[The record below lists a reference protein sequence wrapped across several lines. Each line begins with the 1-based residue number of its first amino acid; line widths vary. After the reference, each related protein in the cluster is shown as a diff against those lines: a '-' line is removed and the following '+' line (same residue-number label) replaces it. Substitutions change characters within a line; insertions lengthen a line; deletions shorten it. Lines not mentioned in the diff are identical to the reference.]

1 MWFLL
6 IFILG
11 LAVAAFGLEWLIQ
24 QPGGITLEF
33 GGWHLE
39 ASLPVAV
46 AGLLLAVAT
55 IIVLWAIIVAV
66 WRLPRRVLGD
76 SRERRRARGL
86 DVLSQGLVAVGSG
99 DLARAKKA
107 AGLAQKLVPDEP
119 LTQVLTAQAA
129 QLGGDRLAAA
139 KAFHQ
144 MTLQPETRLLGLRGL
159 HIEAKRRSDA
169 EAAHHFAQT
178 AHDLAP
184 VPWAG
189 SAILEHHA
197 SQGDWEKARQSV
209 EANLLAKAIDLDTAQ
224 KQRAVIETALAM
236 EKERDQPHDALHLA
250 RQALKRRP
258 GFPPAAAVA
267 TRALIRHNDLKQAL
281 KLIESIWGKYPHP
294 DLGALYL
301 DALSGESN
309 SARLARI
316 EKLARLAPNAPESRL
331 LLAQAALS
339 AREFAKARAALAP
352 LATNGQNP
360 TAQACLLMAEIEEAE
375 NGASGPVREWLARAG
390 RAPRDPVWLADNVA
404 SKHWLPISPAT
415 GRLDAFEWKAPP
427 DTTPLIAE
435 EAQPIATSSARA
447 VAVETL
453 EISGPK
459 S

>member
-33 GGWHLE
+33 GGKTLE

-55 IIVLWAIIVAV
+55 LIVLWAIIVAI
-66 WRLPRRVLGD
+66 WRLPGRVLGD

-99 DLARAKKA
+99 DLAKAKKA

-119 LTQVLTAQAA
+119 LTHVLTAQAA

-139 KAFHQ
+139 KAFHK
-144 MTLQPETRLLGLRGL
+144 MTLQPETKLLGLRGL
-159 HIEAKRRSDA
+159 HIEAKRRSDP
-169 EAAHHFAQT
+169 EAAHHFART

-189 SAILEHHA
+189 AAILEHHA
-197 SQGDWEKARQSV
+197 GQGDWEKARESV

-236 EKERDQPHDALHLA
+236 EKERDHPHDALHLA

-258 GFPPAAAVA
+258 GFPPAATVA
-267 TRALIRHNDLKQAL
+267 ARALIRHNDLKQAL

-294 DLGALYL
+294 ELGALYL

-309 SARLARI
+309 SGRLARV

-339 AREFAKARAALAP
+339 ARDFAKARAALAP
-352 LATNGQNP
+352 LAASGQNP

-375 NGASGPVREWLARAG
+375 NGASGAVREWLARAS
-390 RAPRDPVWLADNVA
+390 RAPRDPVWLADHIA

-427 DTTPLIAE
+427 DSTPLIAE
-435 EAQPIATSSARA
+435 EAQPV
-447 VAVETL
+447 VAAAAKVGAGGAL
-453 EISGPK
+453 EIAGPK
-459 S
+459 H

>member
-11 LAVAAFGLEWLIQ
+11 LAIAAFGLEWLIQ

-33 GGWHLE
+33 GGLHME
-39 ASLPVAV
+39 ASLPVAI
-46 AGLLLAVAT
+46 AGVLLTVAT
-55 IIVLWAIIVAV
+55 IIVLWAVIVAV
-66 WRLPRRVLGD
+66 WRLPGRVIGD

-99 DLARAKKA
+99 DLAKARKA

-119 LTQVLTAQAA
+119 LTHMLTAQAA

-139 KAFHQ
+139 KAFHK
-144 MTLQPETRLLGLRGL
+144 MTLQPDTKLLGLRGL
-159 HIEAKRRSDA
+159 HIEAKRRSDQ
-169 EAAHHFAQT
+169 EAAHHFAKT

-189 SAILEHHA
+189 AAILEHHA
-197 SQGDWEKARQSV
+197 VQGDWEKARESV
-209 EANLLAKAIDLDTAQ
+209 EASLLAKAIDLETAQ
-224 KQRAVIETALAM
+224 KRRAVIETALAM
-236 EKERDQPHDALHLA
+236 EKERDHSHDALHLA

-267 TRALIRHNDLKQAL
+267 TRTLIRHNDLKQAL

-294 DLGALYL
+294 ELGALYL
-301 DALSGESN
+301 EALSGDSN
-309 SARLARI
+309 SGRLARV

-339 AREFAKARAALAP
+339 ARDFAKARDALAP
-352 LATNGQNP
+352 MTASGQNP

-375 NGASGPVREWLARAG
+375 NGASGPVREWLARAS
-390 RAPRDPVWLADNVA
+390 RAPRDPVWLADHIA

-427 DTTPLIAE
+427 DSTPLIADE
-435 EAQPIATSSARA
+435 SPSVLASSAKA
-447 VAVETL
+447 VPGETL

-459 S
+459 P